1 MKRLLL
7 LLAILLIFVAACEYQ
22 NPLSEN
28 QNVPIDPALLGLWVP
43 SPDNNEPPPPNEWIL
58 ALKYSDTE
66 YMIQYQTGSDSM
78 YFRAYPIKIGDISC
92 MQLQLIGYS
101 SGPIKKSDLPYQ
113 VALFTLNGD
122 TVTIAMLNT
131 SLVNKD
137 LRGAALKDAFLKN
150 SKNANLFREPAK
162 FKRIINN

>member
-1 MKRLLL
+1 
-7 LLAILLIFVAACEYQ
+7 
-22 NPLSEN
+22 
-28 QNVPIDPALLGLWVP
+28 
-43 SPDNNEPPPPNEWIL
+43 
-58 ALKYSDTE
+58 
-66 YMIQYQTGSDSM
+66 
-78 YFRAYPIKIGDISC
+78 